1 MSGGD
6 QMSVN
11 APSSSPASLPDLA
24 PPSTGKDPLYQTAT
38 TTATDY
44 WNDSCSVEELTYA
57 IERGAVGATTNP
69 TIVGDVLKKEMH
81 LWRER
86 IAEIFAENP
95 TWTED
100 QITWRLIEEMAM
112 RGAEL
117 LLPVFEREGGKKGR
131 ISIQTD
137 PRLYRDS
144 ARITEQA
151 LRFSA
156 LAPNMQVKIP
166 VTCAGVQAIEEVTAA
181 GVNINATVCFTVPQ
195 ALAVAEAVERGLQ
208 RREAAGEDVASMTPV
223 CTLMIG
229 RLDDWMEVLVK
240 RDRVVADP
248 GIVHWAGIACMKKAY
263 GIVRERGY
271 RTRLLAA
278 AYRHHLHWSELIG
291 GDVVLTIPYSWQRL
305 FNDSD
310 IEVVPRMDDPVAE
323 SIVSELYRRFP
334 DFRRAYDVDGM
345 SPEEFDYYGAASR
358 TLRGFIA
365 SYHDLVAVI
374 RDFMLPNPDVK

>member
-1 MSGGD
+1 MSTRT
-6 QMSVN
+6 
-11 APSSSPASLPDLA
+11 PSSSPTPPPESDQ
-24 PPSTGKDPLYQTAT
+24 PSTGKVPLHQTAT

-57 IERGAVGATTNP
+57 IARGAVGATTNP

-86 IAEIFAENP
+86 IGEIIAEHP
-95 TWTED
+95 TWSED
-100 QITWRLIEEMAM
+100 EVTWRLIEEMAV

-131 ISIQTD
+131 LSIQTD
-137 PRLYRDS
+137 PRLYRD
-144 ARITEQA
+144 AVRIAEQA
-151 LRFSA
+151 ARFST

-181 GVNINATVCFTVPQ
+181 GVSINATVCFTVPQ
-195 ALAVAEAVERGLQ
+195 ALAVAAAVERGLQ

-223 CTLMIG
+223 CTLMVG
-229 RLDDWMEVLVK
+229 RLDDWMEGLVK
-240 RDRVVADP
+240 RDGVVADP

-263 GIVRERGY
+263 GIIRERGY

-310 IEVVPRMDDPVAE
+310 IEVVPRMDDPVPE
-323 SIVSELYRRFP
+323 TIVNELYRRFP

-345 SPEEFDYYGAASR
+345 SPEEFDSYGATSR